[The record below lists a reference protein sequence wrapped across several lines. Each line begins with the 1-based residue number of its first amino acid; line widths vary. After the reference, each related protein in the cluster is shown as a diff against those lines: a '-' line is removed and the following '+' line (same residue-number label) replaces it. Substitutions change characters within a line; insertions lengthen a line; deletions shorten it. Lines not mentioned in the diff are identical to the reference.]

1 MLMSKTRDVAGRR
14 TLRFGRME
22 DLLKDVEALD
32 AHQRA
37 GGRIVTVGNWTPAQ
51 IVWHVNAFI
60 IGSMDG
66 FSFRAPLPFRIL
78 GKLIKNGALNKP
90 LKPGIKAVGSM
101 KVMMPPADAKWDD
114 ALASMRKHVGRI
126 AKGEKMRV
134 PSPMFGELAHE
145 EWIQLHCRHAEMH
158 FSHMKSD

>member
-1 MLMSKTRDVAGRR
+1 MIKTRDVAGRR

-32 AHQRA
+32 AHQRT

-60 IGSMDG
+60 IASHDG
-66 FSFRAPLPFRIL
+66 FPSSAPWFIRLL
-78 GKLIKNGALNKP
+78 GRMIRSRALNKP
-90 LKPGIKAVGSM
+90 LKPGIKSPKSM
-101 KVMMPPADAKWDD
+101 GKMMPPSDAKWDD
-114 ALASMRKHVGRI
+114 VVTTLRKQIARQ

-134 PSPMFGELAHE
+134 PSPMFGDLAHE

-158 FSHMKSD
+158 FSHMKSS